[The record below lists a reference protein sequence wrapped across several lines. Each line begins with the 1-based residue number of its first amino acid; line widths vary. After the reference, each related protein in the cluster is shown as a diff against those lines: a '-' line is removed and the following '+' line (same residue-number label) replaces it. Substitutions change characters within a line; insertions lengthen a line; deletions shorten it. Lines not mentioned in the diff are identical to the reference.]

1 MQTFADYES
10 NDRPWYINE
19 ISLALRRTYGHSWWC
34 VKASVSFNSKGVE
47 TAVIVASNNLF
58 DAVKCVE
65 VREEAKR

>member
-34 VKASVSFNSKGVE
+34 VKVKSLPEVSSK
-47 TAVIVASNNLF
+47 TLSISITIRA
-58 DAVKCVE
+58 
-65 VREEAKR
+65 